1 MSESR
6 FGTVYLVGAGPGDPG
21 LLTVRAASL
30 IAGCDCVV
38 HDSLVNPAILDHL
51 PPGIV
56 RRDVGKRGGAAST
69 TQEEINQLLIELA
82 GRHRRVLRL
91 KGGDPFLFGRGGEE
105 AAALAGAG
113 IPFAVVPGVTAGIGV
128 PAYAGIPVTH
138 RAASSVVAF
147 ATGHQAKDGSAE
159 LDWASLARIETVV
172 LYMGMHK
179 LGQNC
184 AAMISHGRSPE
195 TPAAAIQWGTYPR
208 QQVVVGTLSS
218 LPRLAAAAG
227 LGAPAITVIGE
238 VVRYRERIRWFDN
251 RPLSGRRV
259 AVTRAADH
267 AGELSE
273 LLEAAGAEVVLA
285 PVARHD
291 PPASWDEMD
300 AALARLG
307 EFDWVVFTSANA
319 VRQLWRRLRELGGDA
334 RRFAG
339 VRIAAVGPATAS
351 ALAECGLRGDLVPAR
366 HDAAAL
372 GEAMRSSL
380 GHGVGNL
387 PPSPA
392 LPRVLLP
399 QADNARP
406 ALRDWLV
413 SRGCPV
419 TVVTAYRT
427 RTLELDAAGLLHGVD
442 AVTLASSAT
451 AERLVAALGPPRLA
465 ALQAA
470 GCRFVAIGPQTAETM
485 RSLGIPPAAEAADAD
500 MPALVAA
507 VVAACAA
514 SGSGKAC

>member
-1 MSESR
+1 MNEGR

-30 IAGCDCVV
+30 IARCDCVV
-38 HDSLVNPAILDHL
+38 HDSLVNPAILDGL
-51 PPGIV
+51 PHGIV

-69 TQEEINQLLIELA
+69 TQAEINQLLVELA

-105 AAALAGAG
+105 AAALALNG
-113 IPFAVVPGVTAGIGV
+113 IPFVVVPGVTSGIGV

-147 ATGHQAKDGSAE
+147 ATGHQARDGSAE
-159 LDWASLARIETVV
+159 LDWGSLSRIETVV

-179 LGQNC
+179 LAENC
-184 AAMISHGRSPE
+184 AAMISHGRAPA
-195 TPAAAIQWGTYPR
+195 TPAAAIQWGTYAR
-208 QQVVVGTLSS
+208 QRVVTGTLET
-218 LPRLAAAAG
+218 LPRLAAAAA

-259 AVTRAADH
+259 MVTRSADH

-291 PPASWDEMD
+291 PPESWQALD
-300 AALARLG
+300 AALSRLG
-307 EFDWVVFTSANA
+307 DFDWVAFTSANA
-319 VRQLWRRLRELGGDA
+319 VRFLWQRLRALGGDA
-334 RRFAG
+334 RRFAT
-339 VRIAAVGPATAS
+339 VRIAAVGASTAS
-351 ALAECGLRGDLVPAR
+351 ALSECGLAADLVPLR

-372 GEAMRSSL
+372 GEAMR
-380 GHGVGNL
+380 GGMDHCVGNI
-387 PPSPA
+387 PPTPA

-406 ALRDWLV
+406 LLRDWLV
-413 SRGCPV
+413 GHGCPV
-419 TVVTAYRT
+419 TAVTAYRT
-427 RTLELDAAGLLHGVD
+427 LAIDLDPGLLLGGID

-451 AERLVAALGPPRLA
+451 CERLVAALGRDRLA
-465 ALQAA
+465 GLQAA
-470 GCRFVAIGPQTAETM
+470 GCRFIAIGPQTATTM
-485 RSLGIPPAAEAADAD
+485 RGLGIPPAAEAADAD

-507 VVAACAA
+507 VIAACRTA
-514 SGSGKAC
+514 GSEEPC

>member
-1 MSESR
+1 MNDGR
-6 FGTVYLVGAGPGDPG
+6 IGTVYLVGAGPGDPG

-38 HDSLVNPAILDHL
+38 HDSLVNPAILDLL
-51 PPGIV
+51 PHGIE

-69 TQEEINQLLIELA
+69 TQAAINRILVELA

-105 AAALAGAG
+105 AAALAESG
-113 IPFAVVPGVTAGIGV
+113 IPFVVVPGVTSGIGV

-159 LDWASLARIETVV
+159 LDWGSLARIETVV

-179 LGQNC
+179 LAENC
-184 AAMISHGRSPE
+184 AAMISHGRSGE
-195 TPAAAIQWGTYPR
+195 TPAAAIQWGTYAR
-208 QQVVVGTLSS
+208 QRVVTGTLSS

-227 LGAPAITVIGE
+227 LGAPAITVIGD

-259 AVTRAADH
+259 MVTRAADH
-267 AGELSE
+267 ANELCE
-273 LLEAAGAEVVLA
+273 LLEAVGAEVVLS
-285 PVARHD
+285 PLARHD
-291 PPASWDEMD
+291 PPESWAGVD
-300 AALARLG
+300 AALKQLG
-307 EFDWVVFTSANA
+307 EFDWVAFTSANA
-319 VRQLWRRLRELGGDA
+319 VRFLWRRLRELGGDA

-339 VRIAAVGPATAS
+339 VRIAAVGTATAS
-351 ALAECGLRGDLVPAR
+351 ALVDCGLAADLVPAR

-372 GEAMRSSL
+372 GEAMRGSL
-380 GHGVGNL
+380 DHCVGNI
-387 PPSPA
+387 PPTPA

-406 ALRDWLV
+406 GLHDWLV
-413 SRGCPV
+413 GHGCPV

-427 RTLELDAAGLLHGVD
+427 CTLEFDPGLLLRGID
-442 AVTLASSAT
+442 ALTLASSAS
-451 AERLVAALGPPRLA
+451 AERLVAALGRERLA
-465 ALQAA
+465 ALKAA
-470 GCRFVAIGPQTAETM
+470 GCRFIAIGPQTALTM
-485 RSLGIPPAAEAADAD
+485 RGLGIPPAAEAADAD
-500 MPALVAA
+500 MPALVDA
-507 VVAACAA
+507 VVAACRAA
-514 SGSGKAC
+514 GSEEA

>member
-1 MSESR
+1 MNAGR

-21 LLTVRAASL
+21 LLTVRAAAL
-30 IAGCDCVV
+30 IAGCDCAV
-38 HDSLVNPAILDHL
+38 HDSLVNPAILDRL
-51 PPGIV
+51 PHGIV

-69 TQEEINQLLIELA
+69 TQEEINQLLVELA
-82 GRHRRVLRL
+82 GRHQRVVRL

-105 AAALAGAG
+105 AAALAAAG
-113 IPFAVVPGVTAGIGV
+113 IPFVVVPGVTSGIGV

-159 LDWASLARIETVV
+159 LDWGSLSRIETVV

-179 LGQNC
+179 LGENC
-184 AAMISHGRSPE
+184 AAMIRHGRSPA

-208 QQVVVGTLSS
+208 QRVVSGTLAS
-218 LPRLAAAAG
+218 LPGLAAAAG

-267 AGELSE
+267 ASELSE
-273 LLEAAGAEVVLA
+273 LLEAAGAEVVSA

-291 PPASWDEMD
+291 PPETWDALD

-307 EFDWVVFTSANA
+307 EFDWVAFTSANA
-319 VRQLWRRLRELGGDA
+319 VRFLWQRLRELGGDA
-334 RRFAG
+334 RRFAT
-339 VRIAAVGPATAS
+339 VRIAAVGTATAAALS
-351 ALAECGLRGDLVPAR
+351 ACGLAADLVPLR

-372 GEAMRSSL
+372 GSAMRACL
-380 GHGVGNL
+380 EHCVGNI
-387 PPSPA
+387 PPTPA

-406 ALRDWLV
+406 QLRDWLAAH
-413 SRGCPV
+413 GCPV
-419 TVVTAYRT
+419 TAVTAYRT
-427 RTLELDAAGLLHGVD
+427 CTLDLDPELLAHGLD

-451 AERLVAALGPPRLA
+451 AERLVAALGPERLA

-470 GCRFVAIGPQTAETM
+470 GCRFIAIGPQTAATM
-485 RSLGIPPAAEAADAD
+485 RGLGIPPAAEAADAD

-507 VVAACAA
+507 VIAACRTA
-514 SGSGKAC
+514 GSEDA

>member
-1 MSESR
+1 MNVGH

-38 HDSLVNPAILDHL
+38 HDSLVNPAILDRL
-51 PPGIV
+51 PHGIV

-69 TQEEINQLLIELA
+69 TQAQINQLLVDLA

-105 AAALAGAG
+105 AAALAAAG
-113 IPFAVVPGVTAGIGV
+113 IPFVVVPGVTSGIGV

-159 LDWASLARIETVV
+159 LDWDSLSRIETVV

-179 LGQNC
+179 LGENC
-184 AAMISHGRSPE
+184 AAMISHGRSPD

-208 QQVVVGTLSS
+208 QRVVTGTLST

-267 AGELSE
+267 ASELCE

-285 PVARHD
+285 PLARHD
-291 PPASWDEMD
+291 PPHSWDAMD

-307 EFDWVVFTSANA
+307 EYDWVAFTSANA
-319 VRQLWRRLRELGGDA
+319 VRFLWQRLRELGGDA
-334 RRFAG
+334 RRFAR
-339 VRIAAVGPATAS
+339 VRIAAVGTATAS
-351 ALAECGLRGDLVPAR
+351 ALDRCGLAADLLPLR

-372 GEAMRSSL
+372 GEAMRGSL
-380 GHGVGNL
+380 DHCVGNI
-387 PPSPA
+387 PPTPA

-413 SRGCPV
+413 GHGCRV
-419 TVVTAYRT
+419 DVVTAYRS
-427 RTLELDAAGLLHGVD
+427 LALDLDPERLLRGID
-442 AVTLASSAT
+442 ALTLASSAT
-451 AERLVAALGPPRLA
+451 AERLVVALGVDRLA
-465 ALQAA
+465 GLEAA
-470 GCRFVAIGPQTAETM
+470 GCRFIAIGAQTAETM
-485 RSLGIPPAAEAADAD
+485 RGLGIPPAAVAADAD
-500 MPALVAA
+500 MPALVDA
-507 VVAACAA
+507 VIMACREP
-514 SGSGKAC
+514 GSEEAC